1 MQQQQPTLIRQTHIG
16 MSTSTSPFC
25 QALSLRPSLPSTS
38 RVEYKLY
45 KPNSSLKRTARLPTF
60 SSSRSLR
67 NNWRFSCFKDENS
80 SLDYTI
86 SETAEDTLPREAL
99 EPEPN
104 QPNVKQDWPSNLRKA
119 VDAIFRAEPW
129 TVPWTAKT
137 ILQVMLLWIASFW
150 LVGSWII
157 PFLAHIAG
165 FRKESLT
172 YRGQAFY
179 SLLTDVA
186 EGIAG
191 IAILHRCLAPFRPL
205 SSDWFK
211 FSFKGKWQFDVG
223 LGCLMF
229 PLVNRLSQVNLN
241 LLPMLP
247 PAPVTVSNVEQSI
260 VARDPVAMALYAIVV
275 SVCAPIWEEVVFRGF
290 LLPSLTRYMPVWCSI
305 LVSSLAFALA
315 HFNMQRMLPLVFLGI
330 VMGAVFSRSRNLLPS
345 MLLHSLW
352 NAFVFID
359 LMK

>member
-1 MQQQQPTLIRQTHIG
+1 

-25 QALSLRPSLPSTS
+25 QALSLSFRPSLPSTA
-38 RVEYKLY
+38 RFKYILY
-45 KPNSSLKRTARLPTF
+45 KPFNRAACLSSF
-60 SSSRSLR
+60 SSSRPLR
-67 NNWRFSCFKDENS
+67 NNWRFSCFKDEN
-80 SLDYTI
+80 LDYGI
-86 SETAEDTLPREAL
+86 PETAGDTVEQ
-99 EPEPN
+99 EPN
-104 QPNVKQDWPSNLRKA
+104 QSNVKYDWPSKLRKA
-119 VDAIFRAEPW
+119 VDTIFSAEPR

-157 PFLAHIAG
+157 PFSAHVAG
-165 FRKESLT
+165 FRKETLT

-191 IAILHRCLAPFRPL
+191 IAILHRCLTPFRPL
-205 SSDWFK
+205 SPDWFK
-211 FSFKGKWQFDVG
+211 FSFKGKWLFDVG

-247 PAPVTVSNVEQSI
+247 LAPVMVSNVEQSI

-275 SVCAPIWEEVVFRGF
+275 SVCAPIWEEILFRGF
-290 LLPSLTRYMPVWCSI
+290 LLPSLTRYMPLWCSI
-305 LVSSLAFALA
+305 LMSSLAFALA

-330 VMGAVFSRSRNLLPS
+330 VMGTVYARSRNLLPS